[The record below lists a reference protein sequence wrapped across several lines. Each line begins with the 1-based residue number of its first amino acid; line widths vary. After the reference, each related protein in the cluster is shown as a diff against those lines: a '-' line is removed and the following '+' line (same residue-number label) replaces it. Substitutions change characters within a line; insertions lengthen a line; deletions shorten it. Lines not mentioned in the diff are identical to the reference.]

1 MVLRKFILG
10 AAAVALTA
18 STAVAGGLDA
28 AGTEDD
34 EVGAIVAGPTG
45 TLGAAAAFGGL
56 STATIVGATAGVIVL
71 GTVVAN
77 TVGDD
82 DDDGGT
88 NGTPTTPN

>member
-34 EVGAIVAGPTG
+34 EVGPIIAGPAGTG
-45 TLGAAAAFGGL
+45 AGALFGGL
-56 STATIVGATAGVIVL
+56 STTAVVGAAAGAVVL
-71 GTVVAN
+71 GAIIAN
-77 TVGDD
+77 ATDDD

-88 NGTPTTPN
+88 NGTPGTP

>member
-34 EVGAIVAGPTG
+34 DIGPIVAGPTG
-45 TLGAAAAFGGL
+45 TFGGL
-56 STATIVGATAGVIVL
+56 STATIVGATAGVVVL
-71 GTVVAN
+71 GAVIAN
-77 TVGDD
+77 AVDDDD
-82 DDDGGT
+82 DDDGDG
-88 NGTPTTPN
+88 GTPSTPN